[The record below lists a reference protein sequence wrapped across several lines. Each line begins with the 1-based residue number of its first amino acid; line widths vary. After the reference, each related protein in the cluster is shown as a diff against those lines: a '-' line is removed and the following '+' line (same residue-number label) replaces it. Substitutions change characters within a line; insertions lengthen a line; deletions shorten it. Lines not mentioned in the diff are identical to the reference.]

1 MKFFVWEFLYF
12 YDINILTCEK
22 CGSTSKIKIIQ
33 QIQTYL
39 NVKNVKTQY
48 WHGKV
53 WKGNELHKIMNKIHI
68 LEKHGNLPEDL
79 IV

>member
-1 MKFFVWEFLYF
+1 M
-12 YDINILTCEK
+12 
-22 CGSTSKIKIIQ
+22 SKLSI
-33 QIQTYL
+33 
-39 NVKNVKTQY
+39 VKSP

-53 WKGNELHKIMNKIHI
+53 WNGNELHKIMNKIHI